1 MEVTNITKEDFE
13 AYIEVQKSGVTNMFA
28 VNTVCDLSGLER
40 NQVMAIMSK
49 YSEYEKMFGGGD

>member
-1 MEVTNITKEDFE
+1 MEIVDITKQDFE
-13 AYIEVQKSGVTNMFA
+13 AYENVRVSGVTNMFA

-49 YSEYEKMFGGGD
+49 YSEYEEMFGGGD